1 MDIANNVLIILFAL
15 LPIILY
21 IYLVYYMIP
30 RTFVSLDRGRRYFI
44 SGLLSPFIVFLVYF
58 MFPNWGKPVTTD
70 IIFNYLFFTIVQIG
84 ILEET
89 SKFTIFQWVSS
100 ERLSRKHDLPIATI
114 YYSLMTSLGFAFT
127 ENISYLMSLYN
138 TNSLNP
144 FITNS
149 ELNNSMIK
157 LSLTRSLTAVVMHMI
172 CGVVMGYFISMYK
185 ENKNKNNSKSTFHYH
200 DFDLKGKFYVF
211 LGIILASI
219 FHGIYNLN
227 IMLPD
232 NNYASLYGIII
243 MLFGLSICYFM
254 IKNSIMESKIKRFV
268 KMN

>member
-1 MDIANNVLIILFAL
+1 MDIANNIIIILFAL

-21 IYLVYYMIP
+21 INLVYYMIP
-30 RTFVSLDRGRRYFI
+30 KTFVSLDRGRRYFI

-58 MFPNWGKPVTTD
+58 MFPNWGKPITTD
-70 IIFNYLFFTIVQIG
+70 IIFNYIFFTIVQIG

-127 ENISYLMSLYN
+127 ENISYLISLYN
-138 TNSLNP
+138 SNSLNP

-149 ELNNSMIK
+149 ELNNSMIQ
-157 LSLTRSLTAVVMHMI
+157 LSLSRSLTAVVMHMI
-172 CGVVMGYFISMYK
+172 CGVVMGYFISIYK
-185 ENKNKNNSKSTFHYH
+185 ESKNNFKSNSHYH
-200 DFDLKGKFYVF
+200 DIDVKSKIYIF
-211 LGIILASI
+211 LGIFLASI

-227 IMLPD
+227 LMLPD
-232 NNYASLYGIII
+232 NSYKSLYGTII
-243 MLFGLSICYFM
+243 MLFGLIICYFM
-254 IKNSIMESKIKRFV
+254 IKNSIIDSKIKRFV